1 MGALGGFEW
10 LIIILVLVFLFG
22 AKKIPEMARGIGRG
36 IVEVRKASS
45 HDDENDSGNHRAAAP
60 EQPQPS
66 GERTV
71 SKSEEESSS
80 RSDPE
85 ARPWARMWAPE
96 SGV

>member
-36 IVEVRKASS
+36 IVEFRKASS
-45 HDDENDSGNHRAAAP
+45 HDDEKDSGNHRAAAP
-60 EQPQPS
+60 EQQQPS

-71 SKSEEESSS
+71 SKSEEESSR

-85 ARPWARMWAPE
+85 ARP
-96 SGV
+96 